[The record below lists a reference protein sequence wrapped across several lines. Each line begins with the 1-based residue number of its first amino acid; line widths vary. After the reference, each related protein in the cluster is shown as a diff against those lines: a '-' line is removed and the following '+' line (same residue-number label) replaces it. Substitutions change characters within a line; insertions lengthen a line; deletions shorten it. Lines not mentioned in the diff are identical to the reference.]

1 MKVTKLACV
10 SLVASLVV
18 VFAGCETRRCGAV
31 ARVDDAG
38 PGIATRYRYR
48 LVRSAETEAWSKQMA
63 KLGVGGGLAETI
75 AFPGFCREDILND
88 SPYTNEV
95 LRQEFPQVFS
105 DDGIEFRIH
114 RSDLRRESK
123 YSWTMLPY
131 ICSIALFPCLTHDET
146 TLAYDVEIPDAEKGK
161 SSFEVMY
168 FSEGAQSIWPTAFL
182 AFGDEPDVGGGRLF
196 CKSEKIAGLNEGVN
210 HLAGQFC
217 THLEL
222 IGFRKKAFAYAV
234 VKRLKELEDSGVI
247 DEMLR
252 KRETARAKAPPH
264 RIERL
269 SRDPNKDFAYAFAL
283 KLEDAPANPKEVVRD
298 VIHDFAKALVDDY
311 VDTFPNAQKDSLRVA
326 FWGVAVDGVKI
337 SGRAAV
343 LTIAPLSLT
352 YDATARRGK
361 LSVRY
366 NPGQAAESKK
376 WILENIVA
384 LARDKN
390 ILLTTGTMPPPGK
403 YSICSEKTENNTLEI
418 EFKTE

>member
-1 MKVTKLACV
+1 MKVTKLAYV

-48 LVRSAETEAWSKQMA
+48 LVRSAETEARARTMA
-63 KLGVGGGLAETI
+63 KLGVNVMYGVAL
-75 AFPGFCREDILND
+75 PGFSDEDYHND

-105 DDGIEFRIH
+105 EDGLEFRI
-114 RSDLRRESK
+114 RRIDLRKENK
-123 YSWTMLPY
+123 YSWTVLP
-131 ICSIALFPCLTHDET
+131 SILSLGLYPTYTHDET
-146 TLAYDVEIPDAEKGK
+146 TLLYNIEIPNVENCR

-283 KLEDAPANPKEVVRD
+283 KLDNVPANPKEVVRN
-298 VIHDFAKALVDDY
+298 VIHDFAKALVEDY
-311 VDTFPNAQKDSLRVA
+311 VDTFPNAQKDLLRVA
-326 FWGVAVDGVKI
+326 FSDVAVDGVKI